1 MVGTLYLCFFYVDGF
16 DPVFISETCL
26 QTQSNVL
33 LGQFVLHGVNLWSKP
48 DKLESAT
55 EMFNYRAPQIPNDEQ
70 RILNLIGDDV
80 QHIFVFTADE
90 LDVLISKSFLV

>member
-1 MVGTLYLCFFYVDGF
+1 
-16 DPVFISETCL
+16 
-26 QTQSNVL
+26 
-33 LGQFVLHGVNLWSKP
+33 
-48 DKLESAT
+48 
-55 EMFNYRAPQIPNDEQ
+55 MFNYRAPQIPNDEQ